1 MVKLNSTTAILSDL
15 DGVILDLAYDKKF
28 WELWLPEQ
36 VSRQTNKSIEEAK
49 AEIMTEIDIQRGTL
63 NFYDLNYWDDLL
75 NVDCMQIFQEKEER
89 CSYLAGSYE
98 ALQRLSTLKNPKY
111 ILTNGDPRIQEY
123 KAETQN
129 FLEFF
134 DSIFYSMHVG
144 YPKESKEFWAL
155 ARHNLNLEFEDAIFI
170 DDDLKVV
177 TAAAKAGIK
186 QVAWITPGKNRIL
199 QNRVE
204 TFASLA
210 DLVSTI
216 T

>member
-36 VSRQTNKSIEEAK
+36 VTRQTNKSIEEAK

>member
-36 VSRQTNKSIEEAK
+36 VTRQTNKSIEEAK

-111 ILTNGDPRIQEY
+111 ILTNGDPRVQEY

>member
-15 DGVILDLAYDKKF
+15 DGVILDLAYDIKF

-36 VSRQTNKSIEEAK
+36 VANQTNKSIEETK
-49 AEIMTEIDIQRGTL
+49 EEIMAEIDIQRGTL

-75 NVDCMQIFQEKEER
+75 NVDCMQIFREKTER
-89 CSYLAGSYE
+89 CSYLEGSYE

-155 ARHNLNLEFEDAIFI
+155 ARHNLNLDFEDTIFI
-170 DDDLKVV
+170 DDDFKVA

-204 TFASLA
+204 TFASLS

>member
-15 DGVILDLAYDKKF
+15 DGVILDLAYDIKF

-36 VSRQTNKSIEEAK
+36 MANQTNKSVEETK
-49 AEIMTEIDIQRGTL
+49 AEIKAEIDIQRGTL

-75 NVDCMQIFQEKEER
+75 NVDCMQIFIEKTER
-89 CSYLAGSYE
+89 CSYLEGSYE

-155 ARHNLNLEFEDAIFI
+155 ARHNLNLDFEDTIFI
-170 DDDLKVV
+170 DDDFKVV

-204 TFASLA
+204 TFASLS

>member
-36 VSRQTNKSIEEAK
+36 VTRQTNKSIEEAK

-155 ARHNLNLEFEDAIFI
+155 ARHNLNLDFEDTIFI
-170 DDDLKVV
+170 DDDFKVA

-199 QNRVE
+199 QNKVE
-204 TFASLA
+204 TFASLS

>member
-36 VSRQTNKSIEEAK
+36 VTRQTNKSIEEAK

-123 KAETQN
+123 KAEAQN

-155 ARHNLNLEFEDAIFI
+155 VRHNLNLELEDAIFI

>member
-36 VSRQTNKSIEEAK
+36 VTRQTNKSIEEAK

-134 DSIFYSMHVG
+134 DSIFYSMHAG

-177 TAAAKAGIK
+177 TAAANAGIK

>member
-36 VSRQTNKSIEEAK
+36 VTRQTNKSIEEAK

-134 DSIFYSMHVG
+134 DSIFYSMHAG

-155 ARHNLNLEFEDAIFI
+155 ARHNLNLEFEDTIFI

>member
-36 VSRQTNKSIEEAK
+36 VTRQTNKSIEEAK

-134 DSIFYSMHVG
+134 DSIFYSMHAG

-177 TAAAKAGIK
+177 TAAANAGIK
-186 QVAWITPGKNRIL
+186 QVAWITPGKNKIL
-199 QNRVE
+199 QNGVE

>member
-36 VSRQTNKSIEEAK
+36 VTRQTNKSIEEAK

-177 TAAAKAGIK
+177 TAAANAGIK
-186 QVAWITPGKNRIL
+186 QVAWITPGKNKIL
-199 QNRVE
+199 QNGVE

>member
-36 VSRQTNKSIEEAK
+36 VTRQTNKSIEEAK

-177 TAAAKAGIK
+177 TAAANAGIK

-199 QNRVE
+199 QNGVE

>member
-36 VSRQTNKSIEEAK
+36 VTRQTNKSIEEAK

-129 FLEFF
+129 FLKFF

-199 QNRVE
+199 QNGVE

>member
-36 VSRQTNKSIEEAK
+36 VTRQTNKSIEEAK

-63 NFYDLNYWDDLL
+63 NFYDLNYWDNLL

-199 QNRVE
+199 QNGVE

>member
-15 DGVILDLAYDKKF
+15 DGVILDLAYDIKF

-36 VSRQTNKSIEEAK
+36 VANQTNKSVEETK
-49 AEIMTEIDIQRGTL
+49 AEVKAEIDIQRGTL

-75 NVDCMQIFQEKEER
+75 NVDCMQIFKEKTER
-89 CSYLAGSYE
+89 CSYLGGSYE

-111 ILTNGDPRIQEY
+111 ILTNGDPRIQDY

-155 ARHNLNLEFEDAIFI
+155 ARHNLNLDFEDTIFI
-170 DDDLKVV
+170 DDDFKVAR
-177 TAAAKAGIK
+177 AAAKAGIK

-204 TFASLA
+204 TFASLS

>member
-15 DGVILDLAYDKKF
+15 DGVILDLAYDIKF

-36 VSRQTNKSIEEAK
+36 VANQTNKSVEETK
-49 AEIMTEIDIQRGTL
+49 ADIKAEIDIQRGTL

-75 NVDCMQIFQEKEER
+75 NVDCMQIFKEKTER
-89 CSYLAGSYE
+89 CSYLRGSYE

-111 ILTNGDPRIQEY
+111 IMTNGDPRIQDY

-155 ARHNLNLEFEDAIFI
+155 ARHNLNLDFEDTIFI
-170 DDDLKVV
+170 DDDFKVA

-204 TFASLA
+204 TFASLF
-210 DLVSTI
+210 DLVRTI
-216 T
+216 A